1 MSGRRRIARFAFALA
16 CAVVTSVVHPS
27 SPSAAAT
34 ANWVPQ
40 TGHAGPVNRVRWSDD
55 GLELLSAGLDG
66 SVCAWDPGPYG
77 DGLLVRRWSAHR
89 GPANDAAWVGASHRV
104 ASVGA
109 DRRLWLAATGTAD
122 STSVRV
128 DDGTPGVIA
137 PLASGAFALAGT
149 DSIVELRDAGDG
161 HVLARWSCGAR
172 RLVALAADGTDRL
185 VGLGADGVV
194 REYDPTSGTRSFV
207 GRGTPGRAAFDVATR
222 TRAIAWIAADDT
234 VRGVRPPTDGGG
246 AEWSLVVPGVTRLVL
261 SPDGRRL
268 ATCGAG
274 DTLVV
279 WDLLLRRRV
288 VVLGRADAPRLALAF
303 DPDGRR
309 LATGDARGAIVV
321 WDLDDPDSRIRCQGR
336 LPRPRR
342 LAVVGS
348 SLFVLGEDE
357 ATLERWDLV
366 HPSGPVPLSGVPAG
380 PLALAVA
387 TRGDRVAA
395 GTRDGSLALWAS
407 ASDAA
412 PRVVRAH
419 ADWVADLA
427 FDRSGTRVLSAGYD
441 DRVRWTDA
449 RSGEPLA
456 TWRTEAPRA
465 VAILDD
471 SVGVVGGARGALRV
485 VALRNGATR
494 ATPTTGGAAI
504 VSLVCEPGGRA
515 FIAGGLDGVVVEW
528 CRRGDGWSRGRSWS
542 TGGATLAQLAI
553 DAGGSRL
560 AMVTTDGGVFGADL
574 GRATG
579 EARRMASRIDGART
593 CAFGAEGRVLFVG
606 SESGTVTAIDPE
618 RSRVVATLA
627 SDGRDAWTVATPE
640 GWFDGEIGRDGDVL
654 ALERGDSGVG
664 TRLAEALGL
673 RRAGLLGVLCRG
685 ETVRAPGAL
694 PVPEPAAAA
703 GILVAAA
710 SDSASAEIR
719 VDAAIGLG
727 AGDSVRV
734 LQDGRAV
741 GTLRA
746 GALALTVPLA
756 PGPNHFEG
764 VLARGTGE
772 VAVKRATVD
781 GARRDGSGVDLYVLA
796 IGIDAYRRPGLRLSR
811 ARDDA
816 RAIGRFFERRAA
828 PLPFRRVI
836 ARVLVDGEA
845 TRANVLAALDECR
858 QRARVQ
864 DAVLV
869 FFAGHGMGTGAGSRA
884 DYAMLMQ
891 DAELGADGTPRAGV
905 VGCQDLT
912 AALRSILARK
922 QLVILDACESGLAN
936 PFGAA
941 FLARGASP
949 LQVVKD
955 LARAEGQYLIA
966 ASGRDQQAYEV
977 PGLPH
982 SLLTEALLS
991 GLGEDGVPRAATED
1005 GLVTVDGLLAYLR
1018 SEVPKLM
1025 TRYLPGRIQEP
1036 YSLARAQGRFTLLVT
1051 PR

>member
-1 MSGRRRIARFAFALA
+1 MSIRRRIVLLALA
-16 CAVVTSVVHPS
+16 CSLAANAAHATALPGSAPTS
-27 SPSAAAT
+27 

-40 TGHAGPVNRVRWSDD
+40 TGHAGPVNRIRWSDD
-55 GLELLSAGLDG
+55 GLELLSAGMDG

-77 DGLLVRRWSAHR
+77 EGLLVRRWSAHR
-89 GPANDAAWVGASHRV
+89 GPANDVAWVGTSRRV

-109 DRRLWLAATGTAD
+109 DRRLWLAATGAAD
-122 STSVRV
+122 SLSVRV
-128 DDGTPGVIA
+128 DEGTPGVIA
-137 PLASGAFALAGT
+137 PLASGGFAIAGT

-161 HVLARWSCGAR
+161 HVLARWPSGAR
-172 RLVALAADGTDRL
+172 RLVALAADGSDRL

-194 REYDPTSGTRSFV
+194 RRYDPKSGARAVV
-207 GRGTPGRAAFDVATR
+207 GHGAPGRAALGVATR
-222 TRAIAWIAADDT
+222 AHTIAWIAADDT
-234 VRGVRPPTDGGG
+234 VRGVRSATNGGG
-246 AEWSLVVPGVTRLVL
+246 TEWSLLVPGATRLAL

-274 DTLVV
+274 DTLIV
-279 WDLLLRRRV
+279 WDLFLRRRV

-321 WDLDDPDSRIRCQGR
+321 WDLDDPDAPIRCQGR

-342 LAVVGS
+342 VVVEGT

-357 ATLERWDLV
+357 ATLERWDLERS
-366 HPSGPVPLSGVPAG
+366 PGPVPVRGAPSG

-387 TRGDRVAA
+387 PGGDRIAV
-395 GTRDGSLALWAS
+395 GTRDGSLVLWAS
-407 ASDAA
+407 ANDEA

-419 ADWVADLA
+419 ADWVADVG
-427 FDRSGTRVLSAGYD
+427 FDRGGTRVLSAGYD
-441 DRVRWTDA
+441 GRIRLSDA

-456 TWRTEAPRA
+456 TWRAESPRA
-465 VAILDD
+465 VAFLDD
-471 SVGVVGGARGALRV
+471 VLGVVGDAQGALRV
-485 VALRNGATR
+485 FRLRDGSTR
-494 ATPTTGGAAI
+494 ATPATGGAAI

-515 FIAGGLDGVVVEW
+515 FIAGGLDGTAVEW
-528 CRRGDGWSRGRSWS
+528 CRRGAGWLRGRSWS
-542 TGGATLAQLAI
+542 TGGAALAQLAI

-560 AMVTTDGGVFGADL
+560 ALVAADGSVFVVDL
-574 GRATG
+574 GRAAS
-579 EARRMASRIDGART
+579 EARRMERRIDGART
-593 CAFGAEGRVLFVG
+593 CAFGADGTVLFVG
-606 SESGTVTAIDPE
+606 SESGTVTVVDPVQ
-618 RSRVVATLA
+618 SRVIATLA

-640 GWFDGEIGRDGDVL
+640 GWFDGEGGRNGDVL

-673 RRAGLLGVLCRG
+673 RRPGLLGALYRGDAVL
-685 ETVRAPGAL
+685 APVVL
-694 PVPEPAAAA
+694 PVPEPAAAL
-703 GILVAAA
+703 GILVSAA
-710 SDSASAEIR
+710 SDSASAEVR
-719 VDAAIGLG
+719 VDDAIGLG
-727 AGDSVRV
+727 AADSVRV
-734 LQDGRAV
+734 LHDGRTV
-741 GTLRA
+741 GILRA

-764 VLARGTGE
+764 VLTRGSGQ
-772 VAVKRATVD
+772 VAVKRTTVD
-781 GARRDGSGVDLYVLA
+781 GARRDGSGVDLYVIA
-796 IGIDAYRRPGLRLSR
+796 IGINEYQRPSLRLSR

-816 RAIGRFFERRAA
+816 RAIGRLFERRAA

-845 TRANVLAALDECR
+845 TRENVLAALDECR
-858 QRARVQ
+858 QSARVQ
-864 DAVLV
+864 DAVV
-869 FFAGHGMGTGAGSRA
+869 VYFAGHGMGTGSGSRA
-884 DYAMLMQ
+884 DYAMLMR
-891 DAELGADGTPRAGV
+891 DAELGADGAPRSGV
-905 VGCQDLT
+905 VGCLDLT

-922 QLVILDACESGLAN
+922 QLVILDACESGRAN

-941 FLARGASP
+941 FLARGTSP

-991 GLGEDGVPRAATED
+991 GLGEDGLPRAATED

-1051 PR
+1051 PH